1 MIAYRSGALPEIID
15 DGRTGFLVN
24 SAAESIRPLMD
35 ERKHTL
41 SVTLP
46 PESIWLDADPTRLEQ
61 VLTNLLSNAARY
73 TEPGGRVWL
82 TAEQAGTQALVRVR
96 DTGIGI
102 AAEMLPRIF
111 EPFVQV
117 ERSIAR
123 TQGGLG
129 IGLTVAQSLAQMHG
143 GTIEAASAGI
153 GKGSEFTVRL
163 PFMPEAASSSPEAAA
178 AMERR
183 KGRSLRVL
191 IAEDNVDAA
200 ETLATLLRLYG
211 HEVSVVHSGTGV
223 IPQMQACSP
232 EVVLLDIGLP
242 SLDGYEVARLVRR
255 QQGFENVPLIA
266 MTGYGQEADRQQSRQ
281 AGFDAHL
288 VKPIDPDRLQDLL
301 LRLGKS

>member
-1 MIAYRSGALPEIID
+1 
-15 DGRTGFLVN
+15 
-24 SAAESIRPLMD
+24 
-35 ERKHTL
+35 
-41 SVTLP
+41 
-46 PESIWLDADPTRLEQ
+46 
-61 VLTNLLSNAARY
+61 
-73 TEPGGRVWL
+73 
-82 TAEQAGTQALVRVR
+82 
-96 DTGIGI
+96 
-102 AAEMLPRIF
+102 
-111 EPFVQV
+111 
-117 ERSIAR
+117 
-123 TQGGLG
+123 
-129 IGLTVAQSLAQMHG
+129 
-143 GTIEAASAGI
+143 
-153 GKGSEFTVRL
+153 
-163 PFMPEAASSSPEAAA
+163 MPEAASSSPEAAA